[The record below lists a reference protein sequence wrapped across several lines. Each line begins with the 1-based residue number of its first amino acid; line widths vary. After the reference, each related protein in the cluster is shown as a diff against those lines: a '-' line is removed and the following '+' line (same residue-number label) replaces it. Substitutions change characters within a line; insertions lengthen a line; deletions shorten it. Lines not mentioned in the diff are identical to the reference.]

1 MRLSAPAPSPDPP
14 EPLRTVLTA
23 ADTLVRSSAR
33 GLVRRVAAR
42 FPRSSTHTAE
52 PRASRQTSEAADPC
66 DLAVL
71 VYELLDANQ
80 DTARLADNLPS
91 DPSWLEHLDYLRRL
105 HRVGRE
111 ALANAEPKR
120 ST

>member
-1 MRLSAPAPSPDPP
+1 VRRPAPGAPP
-14 EPLRTVLTA
+14 NP
-23 ADTLVRSSAR
+23 
-33 GLVRRVAAR
+33 
-42 FPRSSTHTAE
+42 P
-52 PRASRQTSEAADPC
+52 

-91 DPSWLEHLDYLRRL
+91 DPLWLEHLDYLRRL

-111 ALANAEPKR
+111 ALANADRER
-120 ST
+120 SG